1 MASPTGGAGLPL
13 ATVMPTVLAIAVLA
27 GIAAGLTGGGRLR
40 NLLRIRL
47 RAGWLLVAGAAFQA
61 AVLGG
66 AVPVHGSAAVA
77 SILASYAA
85 LAAFAARNMGR
96 PGMGVLLVGVVL
108 NMVPI
113 AVDGGMPVEATA
125 IVRARIAA
133 PGDIRL
139 LSFGAKRHLATA
151 SDGLRAL
158 DDRFPDWPS
167 RVVLSIGDLVIAV
180 GTAAVVAGLLR
191 RSGDGPEPV
200 GAPPSSGIAVSPPPA
215 ERSPAVATDRPATG

>member
-1 MASPTGGAGLPL
+1 MT
-13 ATVMPTVLAIAVLA
+13 TVLAIAV
-27 GIAAGLTGGGRLR
+27 AAGVAAGVAGGGRLR
-40 NLLRIRL
+40 SLLRARL
-47 RAGWLLVAGAAFQA
+47 RAGWLLVAGAALQA

-66 AVPVHGSAAVA
+66 AVPVHGTAALGC
-77 SILASYAA
+77 ILGSYAA
-85 LAAFAARNMGR
+85 LAAFAVGNMGR

-113 AVDGGMPVEATA
+113 AVDGGMPFESGA

-133 PGDIRL
+133 PADVRL
-139 LSFGAKRHLATA
+139 LSFGTKRHLATSA
-151 SDGLRAL
+151 DRLRVL

-191 RSGDGPEPV
+191 RVGVAGPPPGPDPV
-200 GAPPSSGIAVSPPPA
+200 PIGARPGPVSPPPA
-215 ERSPAVATDRPATG
+215 GRPSAGATGRPATG